1 MTKKQ
6 KRKLRDI
13 ILSLVLLIAVAVA
26 FKLIGDKPGW
36 TDLTRRIIEIV
47 AYLIPYFIV
56 GGKVLKKAAKNIANG
71 QVFDENFLMSIAT
84 IGAFVL
90 GDYSEA
96 VAVML
101 FYQVGE
107 LFENIAVAKSR
118 GAICSLVALRPDY
131 ANIEKDGELKRVEPD
146 SIRIDDEIVVLAGEK
161 VPLDGI
167 IIDGDS
173 YVDTAALTGES
184 VPRHVATGDE
194 ILSGCINQQGK
205 LRVRV
210 TKEFGESTISR
221 ILDMVQHASSRKARS
236 ENFITR
242 FARVYTPIVVLAA
255 VVVAVIPPLA
265 TGQTFIKWISRALLF
280 LVVSCPCALVISV
293 PLGFFGG
300 IGAASKNGILV
311 KGSNYLEAIANA
323 STIVFDKTG
332 TLTKG
337 VFKVN
342 DIVSEGISKDRLLEI
357 AAYAEAFSNHPI
369 AQSITGCYEER
380 GHSVDKALIQDIKE
394 ISGKGLVLTIEEG
407 QYYVGNLKLLRE
419 YGIDTSNGKAE
430 VIMQRSAAS
439 IGTLVY
445 VADTDKLLGYITI
458 SDEIKEG
465 AVEAVAALKSQG
477 VKNTVMLTGDRKAVA
492 EAVAGELGIDMV
504 YSELLPGDKL
514 TMLEKIITSDKGD
527 ASSENVTIFVGDGIN
542 DAPSL
547 TRADVGIAMGALGQ
561 DAAIEAADIVL
572 MDDKPEKI
580 ALVQRIGRKTVSIVK
595 ENIAFALAVKLVIMV
610 LGVCGIA
617 NMWMAVFGDVGVS
630 VIAILNSMR
639 MLRYNEN
646 R

>member
-118 GAICSLVALRPDY
+118 GAISSLVALRPDY

-255 VVVAVIPPLA
+255 VVVAVIPPLV

-394 ISGKGLVLTIEEG
+394 ISGKGLILTIEEG

-445 VADTDKLLGYITI
+445 VADTDKLQGYITI

-595 ENIAFALAVKLVIMV
+595 ENIAFAMAVKLVIMV

>member
-1 MTKKQ
+1 
-6 KRKLRDI
+6 
-13 ILSLVLLIAVAVA
+13 
-26 FKLIGDKPGW
+26 
-36 TDLTRRIIEIV
+36 
-47 AYLIPYFIV
+47 
-56 GGKVLKKAAKNIANG
+56 
-71 QVFDENFLMSIAT
+71 
-84 IGAFVL
+84 
-90 GDYSEA
+90 
-96 VAVML
+96 
-101 FYQVGE
+101 
-107 LFENIAVAKSR
+107 
-118 GAICSLVALRPDY
+118 
-131 ANIEKDGELKRVEPD
+131 
-146 SIRIDDEIVVLAGEK
+146 
-161 VPLDGI
+161 
-167 IIDGDS
+167 
-173 YVDTAALTGES
+173 
-184 VPRHVATGDE
+184 
-194 ILSGCINQQGK
+194 
-205 LRVRV
+205 
-210 TKEFGESTISR
+210 
-221 ILDMVQHASSRKARS
+221 
-236 ENFITR
+236 
-242 FARVYTPIVVLAA
+242 
-255 VVVAVIPPLA
+255 
-265 TGQTFIKWISRALLF
+265 
-280 LVVSCPCALVISV
+280 
-293 PLGFFGG
+293 
-300 IGAASKNGILV
+300 
-311 KGSNYLEAIANA
+311 
-323 STIVFDKTG
+323 FDKTG

-419 YGIDTSNGKAE
+419 YGIDTSHGKAE

-465 AVEAVAALKSQG
+465 AVEAFAALKSQG

-492 EAVAGELGIDMV
+492 EAVAGEFGIDMV

>member
-26 FKLIGDKPGW
+26 FRLIGDKPGW

-118 GAICSLVALRPDY
+118 GAISSLVALRPDY
-131 ANIEKDGELKRVEPD
+131 ANIEMDGELKRVEPD
-146 SIRIDDEIVVLAGEK
+146 SIRIDEEIVVLAGEK

-194 ILSGCINQQGK
+194 ILSGCINQQGI

-255 VVVAVIPPLA
+255 VVVAVIPPLV

-357 AAYAEAFSNHPI
+357 AAYAEVFSNHPI

-419 YGIDTSNGKAE
+419 YGIDTSHGKAE

-492 EAVAGELGIDMV
+492 EAVAGEFGIDMV